1 MRRTRSSLLLAI
13 LSLSL
18 FLIPTGGHVVS
29 AAEATFQFAAAGDHN
44 QSTTT
49 NSSLRRLA
57 ASGVNF
63 YLALGDLSYT
73 SVGEESEWCDVVK
86 SYVGQNFP
94 FELVSGFHDDGRESP
109 PNDGGLIDSYANC
122 LPDKM
127 GSTGVYGKEYYFD
140 YPPSSPL
147 ARIILVSPALN
158 FTNGGY
164 YSYRDGS
171 SGIYS
176 KGRGTIFVI
185 TGTFGQ
191 IFYPIN
197 FTNPNVAYF
206 TSLASN
212 NTRGMGHGFV
222 QISVAASELKAQTDF
237 SGSFSDS
244 FTIVKPG
251 ALQSTL
257 FFLQDNLIFVVLSIA
272 PILAGITVI
281 SLKRWRRSPLLT
293 KD

>member
-1 MRRTRSSLLLAI
+1 MRRTKSDLLLGI
-13 LSLSL
+13 LLLSL
-18 FLIPTGGHVVS
+18 FLIPTGSRVVS
-29 AAEATFQFAAAGDHN
+29 ANDATFQFAAAGDHN

-57 ASGVNF
+57 ASGANF

-147 ARIILVSPALN
+147 ASIIFVSPALN

-164 YSYRDGS
+164 YSYSARS
-171 SGIYS
+171 SHY
-176 KGRGTIFVI
+176 
-185 TGTFGQ
+185 
-191 IFYPIN
+191 N
-197 FTNPNVAYF
+197 
-206 TSLASN
+206 
-212 NTRGMGHGFV
+212 
-222 QISVAASELKAQTDF
+222 
-237 SGSFSDS
+237 
-244 FTIVKPG
+244 
-251 ALQSTL
+251 
-257 FFLQDNLIFVVLSIA
+257 
-272 PILAGITVI
+272 
-281 SLKRWRRSPLLT
+281 WW
-293 KD
+293 